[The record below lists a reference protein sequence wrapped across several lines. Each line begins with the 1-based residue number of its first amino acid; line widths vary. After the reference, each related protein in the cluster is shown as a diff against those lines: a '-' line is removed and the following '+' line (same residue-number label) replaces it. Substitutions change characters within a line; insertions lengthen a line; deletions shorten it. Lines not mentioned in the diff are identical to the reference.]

1 MASILKVDEIQSTSA
16 GGVTMPK
23 QPRWDVIGND
33 NNQVTTSPIPFPT
46 VLIDNASGFN
56 TSTYAYT
63 VPIAGDYFVEVQ
75 LGIVRIIGDGS
86 QAYPFIEQNG
96 VSKGYSYFSLNEAGT
111 HYINATVTRI
121 LTCAAGDTLRATFA
135 GSGIGGSYYNGANES
150 RFHGYL
156 VG

>member
-23 QPRWDVIGND
+23 QPRWDVIGN
-33 NNQVTTSPIPFPT
+33 NNAYVDTSPIPFPT
-46 VLIDNASGFN
+46 VLIDNASGFS

-75 LGIVRIIGDGS
+75 LGIVRVIGDNS
-86 QAYPFIEQNG
+86 AAYPFIEQNG
-96 VSKGYSYFSLNEAGT
+96 VGKGYSYFVINEAGT
-111 HYINATVTRI
+111 HYANATVTRI
-121 LTCAAGDTLRATFA
+121 LTCAAGDTLRATFQQSTNGA
-135 GSGIGGSYYNGANES
+135 YYNGANES

>member
-16 GGVTMPK
+16 GGITMPK
-23 QPRWDVIGND
+23 QPRWDVIGN
-33 NNQVTTSPIPFPT
+33 NNAYVATSPIPFPT
-46 VLIDNASGFN
+46 VLVDNANAYS

-75 LGIVRIIGDGS
+75 LGILRIIGANS
-86 QAYPFIEQNG
+86 AAYPNIQQNG
-96 VSKGYSYFSLNEAGT
+96 VNKGYSYFQLDEDGT
-111 HYINATVTRI
+111 HYINATLTRI
-121 LTCAAGDTLRATFA
+121 LTCAAGDTLRATFGQSTDGA
-135 GSGIGGSYYNGANES
+135 YYNGANES

>member
-1 MASILKVDEIQSTSA
+1 MASVLKVDEIQSTSA
-16 GGVTMPK
+16 GGVIMPK

-33 NNQVTTSPIPFPT
+33 NNYVDTSPIPFPT

-75 LGIVRIIGDGS
+75 LAILQITGDNS
-86 QAYPFIEQNG
+86 AAYPFIEQNG
-96 VSKGYSYFSLNEAGT
+96 VGKGYSYFSINEAGT
-111 HYINATVTRI
+111 HHGNATVTRI
-121 LTCAAGDTLRATFA
+121 LTCAAGDTLRATFQE
-135 GSGIGGSYYNGANES
+135 SGTGKYYNGANES

>member
-1 MASILKVDEIQSTSA
+1 MASVLKVDEIQSTSA

-23 QPRWDVIGND
+23 QPRWDVIGN
-33 NNQVTTSPIPFPT
+33 NNAYVTTSPIPFPT

-75 LGIVRIIGDGS
+75 MGILRIIGDGS
-86 QAYPFIEQNG
+86 AAYPFIEQNG
-96 VSKGYSYFSLNEAGT
+96 VGKGYSYFALNEAGT
-111 HYINATVTRI
+111 HYINATVTRV
-121 LTCAAGDTLRATFA
+121 LTCAAGDTLRATFVQSTNGA
-135 GSGIGGSYYNGANES
+135 YYNGANES

>member
-23 QPRWDVIGND
+23 QPRWDVIGNND
-33 NNQVTTSPIPFPT
+33 AYVTTDPIPFPT
-46 VLIDNASGFN
+46 VLIDNASGFS

-75 LGIVRIIGDGS
+75 MGILRIIGDNS
-86 QAYPFIEQNG
+86 VAYPRLQQNG
-96 VSKGYSYFSLNEAGT
+96 VTIGYSYFQLNEAGT
-111 HYINATVTRI
+111 HYINSTVTRV
-121 LTCAAGDTLRATFA
+121 LTCAAGDTLRAGFA
-135 GSGIGGSYYNGANES
+135 QSTNGAYYNGANES

>member
-16 GGVTMPK
+16 GGITMPK
-23 QPRWDVIGND
+23 QPRWDVIGN
-33 NNQVTTSPIPFPT
+33 NNAYVDTSPIPFPT
-46 VLIDNASGFN
+46 VVVDNANAFS
-56 TSTYAYT
+56 TSTYEYT

-75 LGIVRIIGDGS
+75 LGIVRIIGDNS
-86 QAYPFIEQNG
+86 AAYPFIEQNG
-96 VSKGYSYFSLNEAGT
+96 VGKGYSYFQLNEAGT
-111 HYINATVTRI
+111 HYINATMTRI

-135 GSGIGGSYYNGANES
+135 ESTNGAYYNGANES

>member
-16 GGVTMPK
+16 GGVTLPK
-23 QPRWDVIGND
+23 QPRWDVIGNNGAYVD
-33 NNQVTTSPIPFPT
+33 TSPIPFPT

-75 LGIVRIIGDGS
+75 LGLLQIIGDGS
-86 QAYPFIEQNG
+86 AAYPFIEQNG
-96 VSKGYSYFSLNEAGT
+96 VGKGYSYFSINEAGT
-111 HYINATVTRI
+111 HFANATVTRV
-121 LTCAAGDTLRATFA
+121 LTCAAGDTLRATFVQSTD
-135 GSGIGGSYYNGANES
+135 GKYYGGANEC